1 VSEQGERL
9 ILAAWLQKEWRG
21 CCAAWKEGGP
31 TYCYYCMCPPEAHAL
46 KRLLD
51 QVATLTTSLASLER
65 DIQALHA
72 MAAAERDEW
81 RRDLQQMERERDA
94 GEQNYQFLAATLKE
108 QIAECDR
115 LLRAEAAERERD
127 EWRGRFETVDE
138 ERRGL
143 LAVVD
148 EPHPMLLQAM
158 ANLQALQAELRN
170 DLCIEDC
177 TYVSLDTVQCWY
189 DKLGT
194 AIADLQEVRP

>member
-1 VSEQGERL
+1 
-9 ILAAWLQKEWRG
+9 
-21 CCAAWKEGGP
+21 
-31 TYCYYCMCPPEAHAL
+31 MCPPEAHAL

-115 LLRAEAAERERD
+115 LRDLVRERDNDSWDHAESRDALLLRAEAAERERD